1 MKHLA
6 RVLLD
11 GANSG
16 VYAAPAVTGMLER
29 QAVDCGLAW
38 LDLDLEGV
46 TTKTDFLARAQT
58 AFKLPSTFGHNWDAL
73 ADSLEDL
80 AWLPARGYVIS
91 CRNGAEFARC
101 APNDFA
107 TALEILAAAA
117 SYWKANRTL
126 FAVLLDAET
135 VGGCQRAPRSFPLQ

>member
-1 MKHLA
+1 MKDLA
-6 RVLLD
+6 RFLLD
-11 GANSG
+11 DANSG
-16 VYAAPAVTGMLER
+16 VYAAPAATRALAR

-38 LDLDLEGV
+38 LDLDLSGV
-46 TTKTDFLARAQT
+46 ADKAEFLKRSQRV
-58 AFKLPSTFGHNWDAL
+58 FKLPSTFGHNWDAL

-117 SYWKANRTL
+117 SYWKGHRTL